1 VVLNRLL
8 IDLSFPGKHVVNR
21 LVLRSRLL
29 VIRIIARN
37 FTKNRGN
44 RKNFIRGFVVE
55 KERANFFIII
65 DSPSSGCHART

>member
-8 IDLSFPGKHVVNR
+8 IDLSFPGKHAVNR
-21 LVLRSRLL
+21 LVLPSRLL
-29 VIRIIARN
+29 VILIIARD

-55 KERANFFIII
+55 KERANFFIIT
-65 DSPSSGCHART
+65 D